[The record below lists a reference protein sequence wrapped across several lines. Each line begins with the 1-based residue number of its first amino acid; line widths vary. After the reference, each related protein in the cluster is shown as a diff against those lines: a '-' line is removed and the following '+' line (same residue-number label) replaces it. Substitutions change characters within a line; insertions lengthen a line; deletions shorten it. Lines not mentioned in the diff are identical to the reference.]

1 VKDPLTGLEFDEV
14 HRACRCKMCCELRV
28 IRMLRDLEIEY
39 GPDTDSETEIDT
51 PKDTIQ

>member
-1 VKDPLTGLEFDEV
+1 MKDPLTGLEFDAV

-39 GPDTDSETEIDT
+39 GPNAEDDTEPEAQ
-51 PKDTIQ
+51 KETIQ